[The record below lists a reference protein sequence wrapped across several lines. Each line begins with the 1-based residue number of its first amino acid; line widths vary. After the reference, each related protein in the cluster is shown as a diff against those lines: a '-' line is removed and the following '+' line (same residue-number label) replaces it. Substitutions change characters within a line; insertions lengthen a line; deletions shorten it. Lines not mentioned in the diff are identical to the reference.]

1 MGKKEQNKMTSA
13 FEDIKAGL
21 MEAIAH
27 ADGKAPQ
34 IKAHR
39 SRPVDVKAVIARI
52 DDSIKQEASVLASM
66 GLTVSDA
73 MRMMLTRVAREQ
85 ALPFEPLV
93 PNAATI
99 KAMKDARSGKTKKHA
114 TLESLMAVL
123 NADD

>member
-1 MGKKEQNKMTSA
+1 MTSA
-13 FEDIKAGL
+13 FENIKAGL

-27 ADGKAPQ
+27 ADGKAPH
-34 IKAHR
+34 IKVHPASSVVR
-39 SRPVDVKAVIARI
+39 ARI
-52 DDSIKQEASVLASM
+52 DDSIKQEASIVLASM

-114 TLESLMAVL
+114 TLESLMADL